1 MTLYVTPVIEYMS
14 FLNPPLSS
22 LRSRFDGLKCRLGEG
37 RGSSFPFCLA
47 KILGVNNKGKGRF
60 VPEFLYWQANIPSYV
75 FITIEKRD
83 CAVCTGNQ
91 LEKLMN

>member
-37 RGSSFPFCLA
+37 RGSSFRFCLA
-47 KILGVNNKGKGRF
+47 KILGVNNEGKGRF

-91 LEKLMN
+91 LKNS